1 MPVAPRRTARW
12 RVPAPRVCPAL
23 IEADLA
29 VAFADS
35 PEEMIPAGYRCPWYD
50 AGALSTDG
58 PVASRE
64 VVERIKGY
72 AFRYDVQGSL
82 LRAAARE
89 AGR

>member
-1 MPVAPRRTARW
+1 
-12 RVPAPRVCPAL
+12 
-23 IEADLA
+23 
-29 VAFADS
+29 
-35 PEEMIPAGYRCPWYD
+35 MIPAGYRCPWYD

-82 LRAAARE
+82 RRAAARE